1 MKVKRL
7 LVIDDNDQFA
17 TLVKFIFE
25 YDNDWQVLTASNVRA
40 GISQAQIYQPNVI
53 LLDIEMPEQNGF
65 EGYKL
70 LKENWATCFVPI
82 IFVTAMEKAEEII
95 NDNIAEKVS
104 IIMKPLNVAQL
115 KEKVIKLWEYDF
127 PLNKS

>member
-7 LVIDDNDQFA
+7 LVIDDNDNFI
-17 TLVKFIFE
+17 TLVKCIFD
-25 YDNDWQVLTASNVRA
+25 YDNDWQVLTASNVRD
-40 GISQAQIYQPNVI
+40 GISQAQIYQPHVI

-70 LKENWATCFVPI
+70 LKANWATCFVPI

-95 NDNIAEKVS
+95 KDHIDEKVN
-104 IIMKPLNVAQL
+104 IIMKPFIVAKL
-115 KEKVIKLWEYDF
+115 KEKVIRVFEHDF
-127 PLNKS
+127 SLNKK